1 MTSWAAKIQNVDE
14 QAHPETERVGA
25 YTDEPQLGPNVR
37 PDREIRMDFEEV
49 KVKQAARVSLLY
61 IATAAPV
68 AWYYLPGTP
77 FALWPFMVFSTLVI
91 TGLLSWH
98 LTSRSALSAYLVLL
112 IGPVIAHALALWSI
126 PSVAVPFFGVLI
138 VVANAAISPWHGLG
152 AALLDAACLWYLYSL
167 HPLFWPLILL
177 MALVVVAQFILYQSL
192 YTYIDWSW
200 NSQQRANTLL
210 EQLRDHQGRLNRAL
224 TALTEATRR
233 LQRTNREL
241 ALARQDADE
250 ARALREQFVVNIS
263 HELRT
268 PLNLIV
274 GFVEM
279 MYLSSED
286 YDGVVW
292 TPELS
297 ADIGRMYRAGNHLE
311 SLVNDILDLSRIDTA
326 RLPMFRELISLRT
339 IIDEASET
347 IAPLLEP
354 NNLSYEMIY
363 DDTVPNLLLDRTRIR
378 QVMLNL
384 LNNAIRFTD
393 EGRIV
398 VNVRRAGE
406 HVEVSVKD
414 TGVGIPSE
422 QIPHIFEKF
431 TQAHVGSNSRGGAGL
446 GLALSKQFVWLHGG
460 SMWVE
465 STEGQGSTFTF
476 TLPLPGASLV
486 RPQELRSIPPR
497 LLTPEDA
504 PVIVADPDAGIAEML
519 GRYIGDRRV
528 LPLRDIRELDGL
540 IEGEHP
546 CAVIHNLLPDA
557 PAQEWLTALGSAS
570 ARYNVPILRC
580 SIPSPSWLPEMSGIH
595 HCLTKPVS
603 RADLEGALQ
612 SYGSRIGRLLI
623 VDDDPGFVSLIERMV
638 STMGLV
644 DEIRM
649 VYSGAEALRLYKEYR
664 PDVILLDL
672 YMPDIDGFAVVDA
685 LHARDQL
692 TATRVIAITAS
703 SYGEEMLVRKG
714 THFTLTQAKG
724 LSTGKLTDILHA
736 ILDVVEPDYVRV
748 DRTE

>member
-1 MTSWAAKIQNVDE
+1 MESWATETQNVDA
-14 QAHPETERVGA
+14 QERVASEQTQADADMSWRKGK
-25 YTDEPQLGPNVR
+25 GSS
-37 PDREIRMDFEEV
+37 DREARLDFEEV
-49 KVKQAARVSLLY
+49 KAKQAARVSLLY
-61 IATAAPV
+61 VATAAPV

-77 FALWPFMVFSTLVI
+77 FAFWPFMVFSALVI
-91 TGLLSWH
+91 TGLLSWY
-98 LTSRSALSAYLVLL
+98 LTSRLPFYAYLVLL
-112 IGPVIAHALALWSI
+112 VGPVITHALALWSI
-126 PSVAVPFFGVLI
+126 PSIAVPFFGVLI
-138 VVANAAISPWHGLG
+138 VVTNAAISPWHGLG
-152 AALLDAACLWYLYSL
+152 AALLDAVCLWYLYSL

-192 YTYIDWSW
+192 YTFLDWSW
-200 NSQQRANTLL
+200 NSQQRANSLL
-210 EQLRDHQGRLNRAL
+210 EQLREHQGRLNRAL

-279 MYLSSED
+279 MYLSPDD
-286 YDGVVW
+286 YEGVVW

-339 IIDEASET
+339 IIDEASDT
-347 IAPLLEP
+347 IAPLLER
-354 NNLSYEMIY
+354 NNLSYEIVY
-363 DDTVPNLLLDRTRIR
+363 DDAVPNLLLDRTRIR

-393 EGRIV
+393 EGSILV
-398 VNVRRAGE
+398 HVRRLE
-406 HVEVSVKD
+406 DQVEVSVRD

-465 STEGQGSTFTF
+465 STEGQGSSFTF

-486 RPQELRSIPPR
+486 RPEQLRSVPPR
-497 LLTPEDA
+497 PITQEDA
-504 PVIVADPDAGIAEML
+504 PVIVADPDAGIADML

-528 LPLRDIRELDGL
+528 VPLRDIEQLDEL
-540 IEGEHP
+540 IESEHP
-546 CAVIHNLLPDA
+546 CAVIHNLLPDT
-557 PAQEWLTALGSAS
+557 PAHDWLRTLGEAS
-570 ARYNVPILRC
+570 SRYNVPIMRC
-580 SIPSPSWLPEMSGIH
+580 SIPSPSWLPEMSGIY
-595 HCLTKPVS
+595 HCLTKPIS
-603 RADLEGALQ
+603 REELRNVLQ
-612 SYGSRIGRLLI
+612 SCGPRIGRLLI

-638 STMGLV
+638 GTMDLV
-644 DEIRM
+644 DELRM
-649 VYSGAEALRLYKEYR
+649 VYSGAEALRVLEEYQ
-664 PDVILLDL
+664 PDLVLLDL
-672 YMPDIDGFAVVDA
+672 YMPQTDGFAVIDA
-685 LHARDQL
+685 LHTRGDMD
-692 TATRVIAITAS
+692 TTRVIAVTAS

-748 DRTE
+748 ERTV

>member
-1 MTSWAAKIQNVDE
+1 MDSWAAEMQKADAQDQLASEHIE
-14 QAHPETERVGA
+14 GAKTTESA
-25 YTDEPQLGPNVR
+25 IHVR
-37 PDREIRMDFEEV
+37 PGRQARLDFEEV
-49 KVKQAARVSLLY
+49 KAKQAARVAWLY
-61 IATAAPV
+61 IAIAAPV

-77 FALWPFMVFSTLVI
+77 FAFWPFTVFSVLVI
-91 TGLLSWH
+91 TGLLSWY
-98 LTSRSALSAYLVLL
+98 LTSRSPIYAYLILL
-112 IGPVIAHALALWSI
+112 IGPIIAHALALWSI
-126 PSVAVPFFGVLI
+126 PSLAVPFFGVLI
-138 VVANAAISPWHGLG
+138 VVTNAAISPWHGLG
-152 AALLDAACLWYLYSL
+152 AAVLDAICLWYLYSL

-192 YTYIDWSW
+192 YTFLDWSW

-210 EQLRDHQGRLNRAL
+210 EQLREQQGRLNRAL

-279 MYLSSED
+279 MYLSPDD
-286 YDGVVW
+286 YEGVVW
-292 TPELS
+292 TPELT
-297 ADIGRMYRAGNHLE
+297 ADVGRMYRAGNHLE

-339 IIDEASET
+339 IIDEAGET
-347 IAPLLEP
+347 ISPLLER
-354 NNLSYEMIY
+354 NNLSYEVVY
-363 DDTVPNLLLDRTRIR
+363 DDRTPNLLLDRTRIR

-393 EGRIV
+393 EGGIV
-398 VNVRRAGE
+398 VRVRRLE
-406 HVEVSVKD
+406 DEVEVSVVD
-414 TGVGIPSE
+414 TGVGIPPE

-460 SMWVE
+460 SMWVD
-465 STEGQGSTFTF
+465 STLGQGSTFTF
-476 TLPLPGASLV
+476 TLPLPGANLV
-486 RPQELRSIPPR
+486 RSEQLRSVPPR
-497 LLTPEDA
+497 PVSPQDTP
-504 PVIVADPDAGIAEML
+504 VLVADPDAGIADML

-528 LPLRDIRELDGL
+528 VPLRNIEELDAL
-540 IEGEHP
+540 IESEHP
-546 CAVIHNLLPDA
+546 GAVIHNLLPDT
-557 PAQEWLTALGSAS
+557 PAHEWLAALGEAS

-580 SIPSPSWLPEMSGIH
+580 SIPSPSWLPEMSGID

-603 RADLEGALQ
+603 REALRDVLMG
-612 SYGSRIGRLLI
+612 YGPRIGRLMI
-623 VDDDPGFVSLIERMV
+623 VDDDPGFVSLMERMIG
-638 STMGLV
+638 TMDLV
-644 DEIRM
+644 DDIRM
-649 VYSGAEALRLYKEYR
+649 VYSGAEALRVMETYR
-664 PDVILLDL
+664 PDLVLLDL
-672 YMPDIDGFAVVDA
+672 FMPDTDGFAVIDA
-685 LHARDQL
+685 MHAQEDL
-692 TATRVIAITAS
+692 SDTHVVAVTAS

-736 ILDVVEPDYVRV
+736 ILDIVEADYVRV
-748 DRTE
+748 ERTA